1 MGFHNLTGNFWKYR
15 DQFIKIPRHYYLFS
29 NDLDSLVRKEV
40 YMIFILFSAK
50 ILQRGLAKEN
60 IDEHTELKDT
70 DTDLALLML
79 DNKTPNMTK
88 DQYFNPKF
96 DFVSSKPGDIPINS
110 NLYLV
115 GYNGE
120 LLEQKDLAIY
130 RYLEDFNNTTIYQL
144 NRCHHVNY
152 KCNKYVSINSHQF
165 QTFIG
170 ETILPNIKNDK

>member
-1 MGFHNLTGNFWKYR
+1 MTFASGCLITSTN
-15 DQFIKIPRHYYLFS
+15 KISYSKILVDFCDPASDKL
-29 NDLDSLVRKEV
+29 LSLLNHEKIV
-40 YMIFILFSAK
+40 FSAK

-120 LLEQKDLAIY
+120 LLEQKDLATY